1 VGQLRGAEESASV
14 RAVEGAVVRR
24 ATVSDVPQ
32 LAELRRSWTCE
43 EDAPDAAVV
52 GGDFD
57 AAFARLVS
65 DGIETGRWIVWVA
78 EIGGEIVSHAFVG
91 VIDKIPRPTVG
102 FPVIGYLTN
111 VYTRPEFRG
120 QGLGTLVLDAVTAW
134 SRDSDVELL
143 VVWPSEESVAHY
155 ERHGFADRG
164 EPLVWLH
171 PDSAD

>member
-1 VGQLRGAEESASV
+1 
-14 RAVEGAVVRR
+14 VEGAVVRR

-32 LAELRRSWTCE
+32 LAELRRAFTY
-43 EDAPDAAVV
+43 EDPPDAAVV
-52 GGDFD
+52 RDDFD
-57 AAFARLVS
+57 AAFAKLVS

-78 EIGGEIVSHAFVG
+78 DVDGEIVSHAFVG

-102 FPVIGYLTN
+102 FSAIGYLTN
-111 VYTRPEFRG
+111 VYTRPGFRG
-120 QGLGTLVLDAVTAW
+120 QGLGTLVLDAVTTW

-143 VVWPSEESVAHY
+143 VVWPSEESVPHY

-171 PDSAD
+171 PDHPN